1 MEERVLKPTD
11 IVISQ
16 TDIEGNIIYINRVFC
31 RVSGYERN
39 LLIGKN
45 HNIVR
50 DEDMPKAIFK
60 FLWERLNRGED
71 SYCFIKNRAKD
82 GRYYWYSPNIPIFQ

>member
-1 MEERVLKPTD
+1 
-11 IVISQ
+11 
-16 TDIEGNIIYINRVFC
+16 
-31 RVSGYERN
+31 
-39 LLIGKN
+39 LIGKN

-71 SYCFIKNRAKD
+71 SYCLLRIGLKMGDTTGILPIYPSFIGGKPVKVSINFTNIYKGGEIRGAK
-82 GRYYWYSPNIPIFQ
+82 